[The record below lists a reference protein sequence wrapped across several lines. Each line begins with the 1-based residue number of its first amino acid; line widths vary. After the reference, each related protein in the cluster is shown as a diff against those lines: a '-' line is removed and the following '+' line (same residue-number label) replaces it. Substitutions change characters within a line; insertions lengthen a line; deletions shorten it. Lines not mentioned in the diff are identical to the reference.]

1 MPITERVLVAVLN
14 NARDFRIAQQQ
25 HWYRIPVT
33 SVEKWLNDDWPP
45 RWIAFYH
52 TKALEP
58 LAHGVYFFA
67 PIIEIRRVFRWQL
80 FPDEPADERSQ
91 RAYFQLNFEPLRQ
104 LPQPILS
111 RRWRRIVFIPTTTD
125 KFFSAV
131 EINDLYNESPLE
143 DRLWAELKRRH
154 IDAERQEF
162 VRVAKRNYALD
173 FVVYCHQGKLN
184 LETDGDTWH
193 ANPKRA
199 PGDNVRDNALRTAGW
214 TVLRFSTVQIQ
225 EQMAEYTVPTI
236 LENINRLNGIDD
248 GRVIPRK
255 FDLGTL
261 DDVAQL
267 GLFDDIDS

>member
-1 MPITERVLVAVLN
+1 MPHTERVLVAVLN

-25 HWYRIPVT
+25 HWYRIPAT
-33 SVEKWLNDDWPP
+33 SVDKWLKDVWPP

-52 TKALEP
+52 TKALAP

-67 PIIEIRRVFRWQL
+67 PVIEIRRAFRWQL
-80 FPDEPADERSQ
+80 FPNEPTDEQSM
-91 RAYFQLNFEPLRQ
+91 RAYFQLFFEPLQR

-111 RRWRRIVFIPTTTD
+111 RRWRRIVFIPTTTE

-143 DRLWAELKRRH
+143 DRLWAELKRRS

-162 VRVAKRNYALD
+162 VRASGKNYALD
-173 FVVYCHQGKLN
+173 FAVYCNQGKLN

-193 ANPKRA
+193 ANRERA

-214 TVLRFSTVQIQ
+214 TVLRFSTIQIQ
-225 EQMAEYTVPTI
+225 EQMSEYTVPTI
-236 LENINRLNGIDD
+236 LKNINRLDGIDD
-248 GRVIPRK
+248 GRLVPRK
-255 FDLGTL
+255 FDSETL
-261 DDVAQL
+261 SDVAQL
-267 GLFDDIDS
+267 GLFDDIE